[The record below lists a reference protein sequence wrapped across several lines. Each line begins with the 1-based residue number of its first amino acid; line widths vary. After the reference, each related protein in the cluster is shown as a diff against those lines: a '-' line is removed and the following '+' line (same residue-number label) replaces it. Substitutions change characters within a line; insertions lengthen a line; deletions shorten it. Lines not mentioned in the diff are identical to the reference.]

1 MPRQPT
7 LGRLHGN
14 FFFLSHSNWNHNSRV
29 LDQTRSEVCLLPH
42 TVSLAHYYSAR
53 CSMPAHTRSGLFYFF
68 FLQSHTHIVLSHAH
82 AFKCESGTLVWLWS
96 GKKAASCE
104 TMRSGCIWKLIE
116 PPPQKKCGS
125 GDMWSWEGQGERCT
139 EIARKIT
146 LYS

>member
-14 FFFLSHSNWNHNSRV
+14 FFFSRTLIEITIPGFWIKRDQKSVFSLTLCLSHIII
-29 LDQTRSEVCLLPH
+29 PH
-42 TVSLAHYYSAR
+42 DVR
-53 CSMPAHTRSGLFYFF
+53 CQPTLGQGYFFF